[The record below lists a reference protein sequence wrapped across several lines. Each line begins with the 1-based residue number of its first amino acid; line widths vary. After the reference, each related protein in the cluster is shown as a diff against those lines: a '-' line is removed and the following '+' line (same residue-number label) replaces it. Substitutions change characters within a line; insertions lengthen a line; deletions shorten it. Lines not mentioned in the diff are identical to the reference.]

1 MERVEVLVATLG
13 AETCRGQLLAKD
25 TDLLSK
31 ARVLGAH
38 GYGRHLDV
46 RGLPEANVAKEGMS
60 SLAELALGETD
71 PGPEVVA
78 SDVGSPGLA
87 GGARSVVSLGVG
99 DGEACDVVGRLAKAL
114 GCETKEERHRA
125 GTPR

>member
-31 ARVLGAH
+31 ARVLGA
-38 GYGRHLDV
+38 HLDV